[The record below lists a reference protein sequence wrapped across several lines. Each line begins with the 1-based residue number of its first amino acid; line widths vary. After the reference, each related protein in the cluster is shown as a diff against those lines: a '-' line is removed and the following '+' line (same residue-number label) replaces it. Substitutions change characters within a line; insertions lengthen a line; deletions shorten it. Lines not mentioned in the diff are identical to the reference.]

1 MVARRANVSL
11 RRTAGRRVAFGPM
24 DPMLDPGRWCG
35 DLPWLAEFGL
45 DPSGSVPAA
54 GITPLLAT
62 AMRRLGPRVELARAL
77 DGGEALGV
85 DMVHAAVN
93 ELLAQHALPQ
103 HATISVVG
111 EAGGGLTGAIV
122 DGALRALRGHGVPIV
137 VPVAATAAR
146 EQVGLCLVGSAL
158 SAPRAAA
165 VGDVVLALRSTGP
178 TDGDFGFLSRT
189 AQHRGLDFAQRLAN
203 GDRVGQAL
211 LAPRASHCS
220 VMHEGLR
227 QGWRFTGCAVEG
239 PLAAAVARVLPAEAA
254 VAWDFAAWR
263 PPSPFDAWFDGASMH
278 DAAAQSSVGVSFLMV
293 VAAADAERWSAHFAA
308 WGEPATVIGRV
319 VAEGRT
325 A

>member
-1 MVARRANVSL
+1 MVARAAGPQL
-11 RRTAGRRVAFGPM
+11 RRGAPRRVAFVPM
-24 DPMLDPGRWCG
+24 DHILDPGRRCT
-35 DLPWLAEFGL
+35 DLPWLAEFGF
-45 DPSGSVPAA
+45 DHDGTVPAA

-62 AMRRLGPRVELARAL
+62 AMRRLGPRAELARAL

-103 HATISVVG
+103 HATLSV
-111 EAGGGLTGAIV
+111 AGHASGGLTAAV
-122 DGALRALRGHGVPIV
+122 VAGALRALRGHGLPVV
-137 VPVAATAAR
+137 VPVAATGAC
-146 EQVGLCLVGSAL
+146 EQVGLCLVGAPL
-158 SAPRAAA
+158 SVPRIAA

-178 TDGDFGFLSRT
+178 TDGDFAFLSRT
-189 AQHRGLDFAQRLAN
+189 AQQRGLDPTQRLPN

-227 QGWRFTGCAVEG
+227 QGWHFTGCAVEG
-239 PLAAAVARVLPAEAA
+239 PLAMALARVLPADAE

-278 DAAAQSSVGVSFLMV
+278 AAAAHASVGVSFLMV
-293 VAAADAERWSAHFAA
+293 VAAVDAERWSAHFAA
-308 WGEPATVIGRV
+308 WGEPATALGHV
-319 VAEGRT
+319 VAARGR
-325 A
+325 